1 MSDLDLSFSASDLP
15 WPKPTSRLFGDD
27 GDCEFI
33 AWVPKS
39 SKEWCIYAE
48 GYREAADRLLEQIG
62 NGVGTKDFLVYPI
75 VFLYRHFVEL
85 KLKEIIQ
92 DSRNLLD
99 IEASLALEH
108 RLDRL
113 WKDARALLEEVEQHN
128 PAATNEVL
136 DDAERLILELHGID
150 ATSTVFRYPRDRD
163 GKPHDL
169 GSDYLSLDRFREGIQ
184 DLAAFLDGASMQ
196 VSVYLDWKREQ
207 YSDYHG

>member
-1 MSDLDLSFSASDLP
+1 M
-15 WPKPTSRLFGDD
+15 
-27 GDCEFI
+27 
-33 AWVPKS
+33 
-39 SKEWCIYAE
+39 
-48 GYREAADRLLEQIG
+48 LEQIG

-92 DSRNLLD
+92 DGRNLLD
-99 IEASLALEH
+99 IESSLALEH

-113 WKDARALLEEVEQHN
+113 WKDARELLEEVEQHN

-150 ATSTVFRYPRDRD
+150 TTSTVFRYPRDRD

-169 GSDYLSLDRFREGIQ
+169 GRDYLSLDRFCEGIQ
-184 DLAAFLDGASMQ
+184 DLAAFLDGASTQ

-207 YSDYHG
+207 YSDYRG